1 MPAYSSFGTLLQ
13 MGSVDGGGGSF
24 TTIAQVLDISG
35 PEFTIDTEE
44 TTNQSSAGGY
54 EEFIPTIKRSG
65 NVTFDILY
73 DPNAATHEQASTGVL
88 YVMINRKL
96 RGFQLLMPTTAA
108 KQWNFLAYVV
118 GFGQANPV
126 AGTQKASI
134 TLKISGQPT
143 IA

>member
-13 MGSVDGGGGSF
+13 MGSTDGGGGSF

-65 NVTFDILY
+65 NVTFDVLY
-73 DPNAATHEQASTGVL
+73 DPSAATHEQASTGLL

-96 RGFQLLMPTTAA
+96 RGFQLVMPTTPA
-108 KQWNFLAYVV
+108 KQWNFLGYIV
-118 GFGQANPV
+118 GFNQQNAV
-126 AGTQKASI
+126 AGTQRASI
-134 TLKISGQPT
+134 TIKISGQPT
-143 IA
+143 IS

>member
-35 PEFTIDTEE
+35 PEFQVDTEE
-44 TTNQSSAGGY
+44 TTSQSSAGGY

-65 NVTFDILY
+65 NLTFDVLF
-73 DPNAATHEQASTGVL
+73 DPNAATHESASTGL
-88 YVMINRKL
+88 IYVMTNRKL

-108 KQWNFLAYVV
+108 KQWNFLGYVV
-118 GFGQANPV
+118 GFTQSNPV

-134 TLKISGQPT
+134 TIKISGAPT
-143 IA
+143 IS

>member
-35 PEFTIDTEE
+35 PEFQVDTEE
-44 TTNQSSAGGY
+44 TTSQSSAGGY

-65 NVTFDILY
+65 NLTFDVLF
-73 DPNAATHEQASTGVL
+73 DPNAATHEAASTGL
-88 YVMINRKL
+88 IYVMTNRKL

-108 KQWNFLAYVV
+108 KQWNFLGYVV
-118 GFGQANPV
+118 GFTQSNLV

-134 TLKISGQPT
+134 TLKVVGGPT
-143 IA
+143 IS